1 MKAKKLYLILIAGII
16 FAISYFLLHLSL
28 GSKNLKFVKNL
39 VPTSTKQ
46 TIKKYIFPYNHI
58 KELETKLNYK
68 RFYSPELEFGE
79 NNEDIIF
86 ENTRTISFFD
96 EKNVELK
103 KYTNLAQLK
112 RGINNYYPGSAYL
125 DVYEDKLFILSSTGI
140 LGYAIE

>member
-1 MKAKKLYLILIAGII
+1 M
-16 FAISYFLLHLSL
+16 

-86 ENTRTISFFD
+86 ENTKNASFFD
-96 EKNVELK
+96 EKCELK
-103 KYTNLAQLK
+103 NIQ
-112 RGINNYYPGSAYL
+112 I
-125 DVYEDKLFILSSTGI
+125 
-140 LGYAIE
+140 